1 MRSRHPEIP
10 AEHMPALS
18 QQDIPSDL
26 QSPLRRIRFLTDMCE
41 NDLLRPRGDDPAQDP
56 RTVFIAQ
63 MTAVGCDPV
72 FDICRASGMHKHLQI
87 MIALQND
94 VIRTL

>member
-1 MRSRHPEIP
+1 
-10 AEHMPALS
+10 MPALS
-18 QQDIPSDL
+18 QQDISCDL
-26 QSPLRRIRFLTDMCE
+26 QSPLRRIRFLTDMRK
-41 NDLLRPRGDDPAQDP
+41 NDLFRPRGNDPAQDR
-56 RTVFIAQ
+56 RTVLVAQ
-63 MTAVGCDPV
+63 MSAVGCDPV